1 MAVAME
7 KQKSSRGCFL
17 CGRQNPIGLK
27 MTWYNDPEAHS
38 ITASVTVPEQ
48 FCSYPGVVHGGIV
61 AALLDETAGRSIML
75 EDHSDQSLMVTA
87 KLEIKYRRPVPTGQP
102 VTVRGRTL
110 EHVGSRARV
119 TAEVLLA
126 DGSVAA
132 QAEAILLRPPASVF
146 DGWESEKAYWKVYDD

>member
-1 MAVAME
+1 ME

-27 MTWYNDPEAHS
+27 ISWYNDPEARC

-75 EDHSDQSLMVTA
+75 EDDMDNNLMVTA
-87 KLEIKYRRPVPTGQP
+87 KLEVKYRRPVPIGQP
-102 VTVRGRTL
+102 VTLRGRTL
-110 EHVGSRARV
+110 EHVGSRAKV
-119 TAEVLLA
+119 AAEVLLA
-126 DGSVAA
+126 DGTVAA
-132 QAEAILLRPPASVF
+132 SAEAILLRPPASVF
-146 DGWESEKAYWKVYDD
+146 DAWGAEKAFWKVYDD